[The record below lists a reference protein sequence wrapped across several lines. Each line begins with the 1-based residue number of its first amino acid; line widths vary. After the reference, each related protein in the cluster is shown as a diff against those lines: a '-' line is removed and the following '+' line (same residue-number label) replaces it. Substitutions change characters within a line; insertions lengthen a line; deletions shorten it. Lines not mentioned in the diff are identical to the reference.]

1 MSELTFTAMAST
13 AITALLVILMFSG
26 VVLPAVWSRKRTR
39 RAAAAEVLQQLLDF
53 FRARPGR

>member
-1 MSELTFTAMAST
+1 VSELTFTTMASA
-13 AITALLVILMFSG
+13 AITVLLGILVFSG